1 MANVIAVT
9 DAIRTLA
16 DVESC
21 WGLRQSVEADF
32 FAEWQQAL
40 PVLTDHEQAR
50 LTVLARR
57 LTYHRAQGEL
67 LEGTVTLLV
76 AAPLLELTG
85 FYDPPFHLR
94 AETTVEI
101 AIDDGE
107 ETLRGRIDVLV
118 LQEQLWL
125 LVLESKKTTI
135 PIRSAL
141 PQALAY
147 MMASPQPTRPLYGVL
162 TNSDDVLFVKLN
174 RQPQPQYGLSRAFS
188 LYTHQSEL
196 MTTAQILKQLG
207 QQVTGT

>member
-16 DVESC
+16 DVESR

-76 AAPLLELTG
+76 ATPLLELTG

-94 AETTVEI
+94 AEPTVEI

-147 MMASPQPTRPLYGVL
+147 IMASPQPTRPLYGVL